1 MYWFESGSTIR
12 FSKRGKENEMITY
25 LITTESGS
33 EYVVDTDNQVW
44 KRNNGPEER
53 LVDYRFYDLS
63 WWNRP
68 PRVKSHFT
76 RDFTQAVGKYLHIE
90 GDLPLR
96 SGRAYDS
103 TKIISVTA
111 LS

>member
-1 MYWFESGSTIR
+1 MT
-12 FSKRGKENEMITY
+12 TY

-33 EYVVDTDNQVW
+33 EYVVDTENQVW
-44 KRNNGPEER
+44 KRNDGPEER
-53 LVDYRFYDLS
+53 LVDYVFYGLP
-63 WWNRP
+63 WWE
-68 PRVKSHFT
+68 KWDFT
-76 RDFTQAVGKYLHIE
+76 QDFTQAVGKYLHIE

>member
-1 MYWFESGSTIR
+1 MT
-12 FSKRGKENEMITY
+12 TY
-25 LITTESGS
+25 QIVTESGS
-33 EYVVDTDNQVW
+33 EYLVDTENRTW
-44 KRNNGPEER
+44 RRNDGPEER

-63 WWNRP
+63 WWDRP
-68 PRVKSHFT
+68 PWEKWDFT
-76 RDFTQAVGKYLHIE
+76 RDFTQAVGKYLYIE

-103 TKIISVTA
+103 TEIISVTA

>member
-1 MYWFESGSTIR
+1 
-12 FSKRGKENEMITY
+12 MITY

-33 EYVVDTDNQVW
+33 EYVVDTENQVW
-44 KRNNGPEER
+44 RRNDGPEER
-53 LVDYRFYDLS
+53 LVDYVFYGLP

-68 PRVKSHFT
+68 PWENWDFT